1 MKIGILKCG
10 TPTKDTLKKQGDLD
24 KIFKKLLLLENSNV
38 IVKGFD
44 CIKEQLPKQNDFD
57 NIDGFIIT
65 GSKYSSYDKQQ
76 WIRKLKTKIREMD
89 RKKIKLVGICF
100 GHQLI
105 AEALGGKVILNS
117 FGWEVSVSNIK
128 MNRIGKKLFN
138 SDSLNIQSMHKDIV
152 SDIKNTGLRIFSKND
167 CGIQGMIKDDH
178 IFTLQGHPEYLPST
192 VKTLLLL
199 RKDIIPLK
207 ICQKGLKK
215 LTNSTDSKL
224 ISKFIGKFFM
234 NPNYLTD
241 ILSKSSKKIGVAKK
255 VSQKKTDKKKN

>member
-10 TPTKDTLKKQGDLD
+10 TPPKDTLKEQGDLD
-24 KIFKKLLLLENSNV
+24 EIFKKLLLLENSNV

-44 CIKEQLPKQNDFD
+44 CIKEQLPKQSDFD
-57 NIDGFIIT
+57 NLDGFIIT
-65 GSKYSSYDKQQ
+65 GSKYSSYDTKQ

-100 GHQLI
+100 GHQVI

-224 ISKFIGKFFM
+224 ISKFIGNFFM

-241 ILSKSSKKIGVAKK
+241 ILSKSTKKIGVAKK